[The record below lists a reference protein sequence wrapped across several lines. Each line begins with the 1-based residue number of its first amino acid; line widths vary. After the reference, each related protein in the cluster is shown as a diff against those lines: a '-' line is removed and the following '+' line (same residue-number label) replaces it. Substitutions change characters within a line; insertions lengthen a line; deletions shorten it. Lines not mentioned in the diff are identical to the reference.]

1 MSTIKDVAL
10 RAGVSFT
17 TVSHVVNGTR
27 RVSDEA
33 RLRVESA
40 MAELGYVRSAVAR
53 ALKTSE
59 THILGVVVPNITNP
73 FFAELTRGVED
84 FARRTGYSVFLCN
97 SDDDRQRQLR
107 YLQTLLERRVDGVLL
122 AASGHAEL
130 EVGPLQD
137 ARIPCVVVD
146 RVVKGFAADCVRLD
160 NFQGARLAVEHL
172 LSLGHRSIACISGPA
187 GLPVS
192 QERVAGWK
200 EALRGAGLSPL
211 EPLCVEGD
219 FTAASGYAAAQQ
231 LLPDGAAGPRGSA
244 GAVTAIFASN
254 DLMALGVLRAAA
266 ERGLAVPTQLS
277 VMGFD
282 GIDLGNYTHPALST
296 VAHSVRAMGEAAASM
311 LMDRIGTRSALRVD
325 RVLPMKLLLRGSTAS
340 PADRAVF
347 SHR

>member
-1 MSTIKDVAL
+1 VSTIKDVAL

-33 RLRVESA
+33 RLRVEAA

-97 SDDDRQRQLR
+97 SDDDKQRQIR
-107 YLQTLLERRVDGVLL
+107 YIQTLLERRVDGVLL

-130 EVGPLQD
+130 EVGPLQG
-137 ARIPCVVVD
+137 ARVPCVVVD
-146 RVVKGFAADCVRLD
+146 RVVKGFMADCVRLD
-160 NFQGARLAVEHL
+160 NVQGARLAVEHL
-172 LSLGHRSIACISGPA
+172 LSLGHRQIACISGPS

-192 QERVAGWK
+192 QERVAGWRQ
-200 EALRGAGLSPL
+200 ALMAAGI
-211 EPLCVEGD
+211 EPPASWCLEGD
-219 FTAASGYAAAQQ
+219 FTAASGYAVAQA
-231 LLPDGAAGPRGSA
+231 LLAQGE
-244 GAVTAIFASN
+244 VTAIFASN

-266 ERGLAVPTQLS
+266 ERGLMVPSALS

-282 GIDLGNYTHPALST
+282 GIELGNYTHPALST

-311 LMDRIGTRSALRVD
+311 LMDRIASSASARVD
-325 RVLPMKLLLRGSTAS
+325 RVLPMDLLLRGSTAQCGTS
-340 PADRAVF
+340 AQV
-347 SHR
+347 H